1 MDRCTHEV
9 RLQHWKNII
18 SQCQSRPN
26 GQTAKQ
32 WLKENGIC
40 EQTYYLWQR
49 RIRQE
54 TYALMNFPAEMVPL
68 SPEKEEISFAE
79 IPYKAS
85 DNSFGISSA
94 DSEITPVAVI
104 KTSACQ
110 IAVSGDIPETL
121 LARILREVSH
131 A

>member
-18 SQCQSRPN
+18 SQCQSRPD

-32 WLKENGIC
+32 WLAENGIC

-54 TYALMNFPAEMVPL
+54 TYELMSAPAEMVPV
-68 SPEKEEISFAE
+68 SSQKEEISFAE
-79 IPYKAS
+79 IPFRAAH
-85 DNSFGISSA
+85 NSSKIPSA
-94 DSEITPVAVI
+94 DSGITPVAVI
-104 KTSACQ
+104 KTSTCQ

>member
-1 MDRCTHEV
+1 MDNCTREV
-9 RLQHWKNII
+9 RKQYWKNII
-18 SQCQSRPN
+18 TQCLQRPE
-26 GQTAKQ
+26 GMTVKQ
-32 WLKENGIC
+32 WLEDNGIC
-40 EQTYYLWQR
+40 EQTYYHWLK

-54 TYALMNFPAEMVPL
+54 TYELMTAPAEMIPI

-85 DNSFGISSA
+85 NNSSGIPSE
-94 DSEITPVAVI
+94 DSGITPVAII

-110 IAVSGDIPETL
+110 IAVSGDIPEAL

>member
-1 MDRCTHEV
+1 MDQCTHEV

-18 SQCQSRPN
+18 SQCQARPS

-32 WLKENGIC
+32 WLAENGIC

-54 TYALMNFPAEMVPL
+54 TYELMTASAEVIPI

-79 IPYKAS
+79 IPYKTSNTSSGNVAGPAAKLNTRLYLFI
-85 DNSFGISSA
+85 NSSPSLDIST
-94 DSEITPVAVI
+94 II
-104 KTSACQ
+104 
-110 IAVSGDIPETL
+110 
-121 LARILREVSH
+121 
-131 A
+131 

>member
-18 SQCQSRPN
+18 SQCQSRPA

-54 TYALMNFPAEMVPL
+54 TYALMNFPAETVPL
-68 SPEKEEISFAE
+68 SPEKEEISFVE
-79 IPYKAS
+79 IPYKAC

-94 DSEITPVAVI
+94 DSEINPVAVI

>member
-18 SQCQSRPN
+18 SQCQSRPD

-32 WLKENGIC
+32 WLAENGIC

-49 RIRQE
+49 KIRQE
-54 TYALMNFPAEMVPL
+54 TYELMSAPAEMVPV
-68 SPEKEEISFAE
+68 SSQKEEISFAE
-79 IPYKAS
+79 IPLGSSNNSS
-85 DNSFGISSA
+85 DTSSS
-94 DSEITPVAVI
+94 DSGITPVAVI

-110 IAVSGDIPETL
+110 IAVSGDIPEKL
-121 LARILREVSH
+121 LVSILREVSH

>member
-9 RLQHWKNII
+9 RLQYWKNII
-18 SQCQSRPN
+18 SQCQARPS

-32 WLKENGIC
+32 WLAENGIC

-54 TYALMNFPAEMVPL
+54 TYELMSAPAEMV
-68 SPEKEEISFAE
+68 SVSSRKEEISFAE
-79 IPYKAS
+79 ISLGSSNNSS
-85 DNSFGISSA
+85 DIPSA
-94 DSEITPVAVI
+94 DSGITPVAVI

-110 IAVSGDIPETL
+110 IAVSGDISETL

>member
-18 SQCQSRPN
+18 SQCQSRPD

-32 WLKENGIC
+32 WLAENGIC

-54 TYALMNFPAEMVPL
+54 TYELMTSPAEMIPL
-68 SPEKEEISFAE
+68 SPENEEISFAE
-79 IPYKAS
+79 ISYKTS
-85 DNSFGISSA
+85 NTSSGIPSA
-94 DSEITPVAVI
+94 DSGITPVAII
-104 KTSACQ
+104 KTSDCQ
-110 IAVSGDIPETL
+110 IAVSGDIPEML
-121 LARILREVSH
+121 LARILREVPH

>member
-18 SQCQSRPN
+18 SQCQARPS

-32 WLKENGIC
+32 WLAENGIC

-54 TYALMNFPAEMVPL
+54 TYELMTASAEMIPI
-68 SPEKEEISFAE
+68 SQEKEEISFAE
-79 IPYKAS
+79 IPYKTS
-85 DNSFGISSA
+85 NTSSGIHSE
-94 DSEITPVAVI
+94 DSGITPVAII

-110 IAVSGDIPETL
+110 IAVSDDIPEML
-121 LARILREVSH
+121 LARILREVAH

>member
-1 MDRCTHEV
+1 MDQCTHEV

-18 SQCQSRPN
+18 SQCQSRPD

-32 WLKENGIC
+32 WLAENGIC

-54 TYALMNFPAEMVPL
+54 TYELMTAPAEMISI
-68 SPEKEEISFAE
+68 SPVKEEISFAE
-79 IPYKAS
+79 VPYKAS
-85 DNSFGISSA
+85 DNSSGISSA
-94 DSEITPVAVI
+94 DLGITPVAII

-110 IAVSGDIPETL
+110 IAVSGDIPDTL
-121 LARILREVSH
+121 LSRILREVSH

>member
-1 MDRCTHEV
+1 MERCTHEV

-18 SQCQSRPN
+18 SQCQSRPD

-32 WLKENGIC
+32 WLAENGIC

-54 TYALMNFPAEMVPL
+54 TYELMNSPAERIPL

-85 DNSFGISSA
+85 DNSFGIPSV

-110 IAVSGDIPETL
+110 IAISGDIPETL
-121 LARILREVSH
+121 LARILKEVSH

>member
-18 SQCQSRPN
+18 SQCQSRPD

-32 WLKENGIC
+32 WLTENGIC

-54 TYALMNFPAEMVPL
+54 TYELMSAPAKMVPV
-68 SPEKEEISFAE
+68 
-79 IPYKAS
+79 
-85 DNSFGISSA
+85 SSQTKRRNIICR
-94 DSEITPVAVI
+94 DSVPFF
-104 KTSACQ
+104 KQ
-110 IAVSGDIPETL
+110 L
-121 LARILREVSH
+121 Y
-131 A
+131 

>member
-1 MDRCTHEV
+1 M
-9 RLQHWKNII
+9 
-18 SQCQSRPN
+18 
-26 GQTAKQ
+26 TA
-32 WLKENGIC
+32 
-40 EQTYYLWQR
+40 
-49 RIRQE
+49 
-54 TYALMNFPAEMVPL
+54 PAEIIPL

-85 DNSFGISSA
+85 DSSSMIPSA

-110 IAVSGDIPETL
+110 IAVSSDIPEAL

>member
-18 SQCQSRPN
+18 SQCQSRPD

-54 TYALMNFPAEMVPL
+54 TYELMNSPAEMIPL
-68 SPEKEEISFAE
+68 SSEKEEISFTE

-85 DNSFGISSA
+85 YSSSRIPSA

-110 IAVSGDIPETL
+110 IAVSSDIPETL

>member
-18 SQCQSRPN
+18 SQCQERPT

-32 WLKENGIC
+32 WLAENGIC

-54 TYALMNFPAEMVPL
+54 TYDLMTAPAEMIPI

-79 IPYKAS
+79 IPYKTS
-85 DNSFGISSA
+85 NNSSGIHSA
-94 DSEITPVAVI
+94 DSGITPVAII

-121 LARILREVSH
+121 LARILREVSN